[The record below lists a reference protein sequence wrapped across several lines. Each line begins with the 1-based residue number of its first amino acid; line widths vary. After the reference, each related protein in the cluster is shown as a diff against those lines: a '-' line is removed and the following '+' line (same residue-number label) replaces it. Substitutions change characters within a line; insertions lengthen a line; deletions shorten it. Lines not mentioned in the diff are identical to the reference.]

1 MYTKKHLLINSYF
14 FLMLLLLCS
23 ISFTT
28 VYAQP
33 TEEST
38 FQKANKLFKQN
49 RLEEGKQMV
58 DIGLAESPYDAD
70 LLMLNGKY
78 YHEKKNNDKARY
90 NLIKSLQYDPNNV
103 DSKQILTNVEIEDKH
118 YSAAICYI
126 NELLQV
132 NPYWK
137 GLWRK
142 KIEVYKLQGNTEEA
156 SRLLKRINQIYPEDG
171 QFKEDYRYNLETEI
185 RTLKKAGK
193 VDAALKMTDELMAVD
208 KTNPNLYVD
217 VINTHLAAGDYDKA
231 LVYANRALSFMPNN
245 TYLITKKASILV
257 DSGDIN
263 EALNFVRSKNKGSNG
278 QLTALYNQL
287 LLQSARVQ
295 NDKDPYT
302 LYGKILE
309 RSPGNTEA
317 LDYLLNTSLSK
328 GYYTDAQNYIK
339 MAKKS
344 GGENKKLLAKEYTL
358 YVQMG
363 NESKANAILTKLY
376 TRFPEDADI
385 RDNYINYQYK
395 LARQNMLNQQY
406 REAIIQL
413 TFLTKLPK
421 NDYSERCLQELTE
434 AYLKIGRKEEA
445 LATVQ
450 KLNND
455 YPNNIDN
462 KLRKVSV
469 LIAMD
474 KDEEALT
481 IYEDFLKNVNQSEF
495 ENYLIAYDEIGTQF
509 LKKLVEAG
517 QTQKIFEVA
526 DRIID
531 LNPES
536 ELAYTYAMNTAFRIN
551 DNKLMLKYS
560 QKAMEAKPDS
570 IVFKTKYA
578 EALCK
583 NEMYQQAGNLLKELL
598 ANNPYNKDII
608 NTNSQYSLDY
618 GKILYKSKDANQ
630 LMTVTE
636 DALKYNPNNKDLLH
650 QKGLAY
656 LLLKDYVK
664 AYEFMK
670 FYTPTA
676 LEQASFLKEMEWLQ
690 NKAYKNQISLNYFR
704 SRFADQINV
713 SSIAT
718 LEYTRFQSNIDTYTG
733 RLNYTGRELGSGVL
747 AQAEWTHVLNKK
759 TYFIANLGFGTRY
772 FAKVIANGS
781 IFRSFAEDYELE
793 LGIGYRYLPQ
803 VYKLTNFVAG
813 VSHKS
818 ENMWLNAKGLLYR
831 TESSLNLYNILGQ
844 SKFYVFNDG
853 RSHLMAMAS
862 IGTVPESG
870 ALDLSVYNTYDA
882 FNTMVGAGGQYMI
895 NKRLTLSILGNWY
908 NFKYGPIEYSNLYNL
923 YFTAIYSL

>member
-1 MYTKKHLLINSYF
+1 MLTKKYLQKNTAFFAMVLLF
-14 FLMLLLLCS
+14 CS
-23 ISFTT
+23 IATTT
-28 VYAQP
+28 VYAQS

-38 FQKANKLFKQN
+38 FQKANKFFKQN

-58 DIGLAESPYDAD
+58 DIGLAESPFDAD

-103 DSKQILTNVEIEDKH
+103 DAKQILTNVEIEDKH

-156 SRLLKRINQIYPEDG
+156 SRLLKRIKQIYPEDD

-185 RTLKKAGK
+185 RNLKKAGK
-193 VDAALKMTDELMAVD
+193 MDAALKIADELMMVD

-217 VINTHLAAGDYDKA
+217 VINTNLAAGDYDKA

-257 DSGDIN
+257 DIGDVN
-263 EALNFVRSKNKGSNG
+263 EALNFIKSKNKSSNG

-287 LLQSARVQ
+287 LLQSARSQ

-344 GGENKKLLAKEYTL
+344 GGENKKLLSKEYTL

-363 NESKANAILTKLY
+363 NDSKANSILTKLY
-376 TRFPEDADI
+376 ARFPEDSDI

-406 REAIIQL
+406 QEALIQL
-413 TFLTKLPK
+413 TFLTKLSK

-434 AYLKIGRKEEA
+434 AFLKIGRKEEA
-445 LATVQ
+445 FATVQ
-450 KLNND
+450 KLNNE

-469 LIAMD
+469 LIALD
-474 KDEEALT
+474 RDEEALT

-509 LKKLVEAG
+509 LKKLVKAG
-517 QTQKIFEVA
+517 QIQKVFEVA
-526 DRIID
+526 DRIIA

-536 ELAYTYAMNTAFRIN
+536 ELAYTYAINAAFSIN
-551 DNKLMLKYS
+551 DNELMLKYA
-560 QKAMEAKPDS
+560 QKSIEANPDS
-570 IVFKTKYA
+570 IIFKTKYA
-578 EALCK
+578 EALYK
-583 NEMYQQAGNLLKELL
+583 NEMFEQVGNLLKELL
-598 ANNPYNKDII
+598 TNNPYNNDII
-608 NTNSQYSLDY
+608 NTNTQYTLDY
-618 GKILYKSKDANQ
+618 GKILYKNKDAGQ
-630 LMTVTE
+630 LMIVTA
-636 DALKYNPNNKDLLH
+636 DALKYNPINKELMY
-650 QKGLAY
+650 QKGMAY
-656 LLLKDYVK
+656 LLLKDYAK

-670 FYTPTA
+670 FYTPSA

-690 NKAYKNQISLNYFR
+690 NKVLKNQISLNYLKSNF
-704 SRFADQINV
+704 SDKINDN
-713 SSIAT
+713 SIAT
-718 LEYTRFQSNIDTYTG
+718 IEYTRFQSDIDTYTG
-733 RLNYTGRELGSGVL
+733 RLNYTGRELGYGIL

-781 IFRSFAEDYELE
+781 IFRSLAKDYELE
-793 LGIGYRYLPQ
+793 LGLGYRNLPN
-803 VYKLTNFVAG
+803 VYTLTNLVAG
-813 VSHKS
+813 ISHKS
-818 ENMWLNAKGLLYR
+818 ENIWLNTKGLLYK
-831 TESSLNLYNILGQ
+831 TQNSLTLYNVVAQ
-844 SKFYVFNDG
+844 SRFYIFNDG
-853 RSHLMAMAS
+853 KSHLLAMAS
-862 IGTVPESG
+862 FGTVPESG
-870 ALDLSVYNTYDA
+870 ALDLSVYNTYNA
-882 FNTMVGAGGQYMI
+882 FNTMVGGGGQYMI
-895 NKRLTLSILGNWY
+895 NKRLTLSVLGSWY
-908 NFKYGPIEYSNLYNL
+908 NFKFIPGTYSNLHNL

>member
-1 MYTKKHLLINSYF
+1 MFTKKYLQKNKTIFAIAILF
-14 FLMLLLLCS
+14 FCVA
-23 ISFTT
+23 TT

-33 TEEST
+33 AEEST

-103 DSKQILTNVEIEDKH
+103 DAKQILTNVEVEDKH

-257 DSGDIN
+257 DSGDVN
-263 EALNFVRSKNKGSNG
+263 EALNFIRSKNKSSNG

-344 GGENKKLLAKEYTL
+344 GGENKKLLSKEYTL

-363 NESKANAILTKLY
+363 NDSKANSILTKLY
-376 TRFPEDADI
+376 ARFPEDSDI

-406 REAIIQL
+406 REALIQL

-474 KDEEALT
+474 RDEEALT
-481 IYEDFLKNVNQSEF
+481 IYEDFLKNVNQNEF

-517 QTQKIFEVA
+517 QTQKVFEVA
-526 DRIID
+526 DRIIA

-536 ELAYTYAMNTAFRIN
+536 ELAYTYAMNAAFSIN

-560 QKAMEAKPDS
+560 QKAIEANPDS

-578 EALCK
+578 DALCK
-583 NEMYQQAGNLLKELL
+583 NEMYEQAGNLLKELL
-598 ANNPYNKDII
+598 NNNPYNKDVI
-608 NTNSQYSLDY
+608 NTNSQYALDY
-618 GKILYKSKDANQ
+618 GKILYKNKDANQ
-630 LMTVTE
+630 LMIVTD
-636 DALKYNPNNKDLLH
+636 DALKYSPNNKELLY
-650 QKGLAY
+650 QKGMAY
-656 LLLKDYVK
+656 LLLKDYAK

-670 FYTPTA
+670 FYTPSP

-690 NKAYKNQISLNYFR
+690 NKSYKNQISLNYLR
-704 SRFADQINV
+704 SRFSDKINV
-713 SSIAT
+713 NSIAT
-718 LEYTRFQSNIDTYTG
+718 LEYTRFQSSTDTYTS

-759 TYFIANLGFGTRY
+759 TYFIANLGFGSRY
-772 FAKVIANGS
+772 FAKVIANAS
-781 IFRSFAEDYELE
+781 IFRSFAKDYELE
-793 LGIGYRYLPQ
+793 LGLGYRYLPK
-803 VYKLTNFVAG
+803 VYTLTNLVAG

-831 TESSLNLYNILGQ
+831 TQSSLTLYNVLAQ
-844 SKFYVFNDG
+844 SRFYVFNDG

-862 IGTVPESG
+862 VGTVPESG
-870 ALDLSVYNTYDA
+870 ALDLSVYNTYNA
-882 FNTMVGAGGQYMI
+882 FNTMVGGGGQYMI

-908 NFKYGPIEYSNLYNL
+908 NFKYNPIEYSNLYNL